1 MKRSS
6 GEGTICKR
14 ADGRWAAALAV
25 GGRRIWVYGKT
36 RQEVAE
42 KLRRLQ
48 GLAQSAGY
56 LPEPGKLTLRD
67 YLTLWLEQAG
77 QRLRPKTLETYEQ
90 VTQSFIL
97 PHLGTT
103 KLARLS
109 GLVLASF
116 FTGLAKDGISPF
128 RQRQAF
134 ALLHKAL
141 GDAVRWGLIPHNPA
155 STIDRPKPKPAKRTI
170 WTAEQTA
177 TFLQAVEVGQ
187 CGRYGD
193 LFAFLLA
200 SGCRLGEALGLR
212 WSDVNW
218 QAGVVRIERQITE
231 VRGKPVEGRPKSE
244 AGVRTI
250 ALPHWGLQSLERQ
263 KTRARQWQMRSDNP
277 FALGWQR
284 CFVTEAGTVPEMTN
298 VRRALLS
305 ICQHLGLPPVRVHDL
320 RHISLSLLASAG
332 VPVKE
337 LQQRAGHST
346 PTLTMQVYLHAAED
360 GDLRAAQALERLRR

>member
-103 KLARLS
+103 KLTRLS

-116 FTGLAKDGISPF
+116 FTKLAKDGISPF

-170 WTAEQTA
+170 WPLSKQQPSCKLSRQVNVDGTVT
-177 TFLQAVEVGQ
+177 
-187 CGRYGD
+187 CSPSCWP
-193 LFAFLLA
+193 LA
-200 SGCRLGEALGLR
+200 AALVR
-212 WSDVNW
+212 HWDC
-218 QAGVVRIERQITE
+218 AGV
-231 VRGKPVEGRPKSE
+231 
-244 AGVRTI
+244 
-250 ALPHWGLQSLERQ
+250 
-263 KTRARQWQMRSDNP
+263 M
-277 FALGWQR
+277 
-284 CFVTEAGTVPEMTN
+284 
-298 VRRALLS
+298 
-305 ICQHLGLPPVRVHDL
+305 
-320 RHISLSLLASAG
+320 
-332 VPVKE
+332 
-337 LQQRAGHST
+337 
-346 PTLTMQVYLHAAED
+346 
-360 GDLRAAQALERLRR
+360 